1 MARSAVSLTLLAVAL
16 ALALSLASFAEARG
30 GKNGIP
36 DSVVGV
42 DSRMGSKK
50 TSSSSLTDDPNPACD
65 VCRWAWTNAQAALAD
80 PETQAQV
87 MRFAEET
94 ACGVLP
100 SQEAQ
105 KCKEMAREYIP
116 NAIAALESFDADEA
130 CGAVGFCP
138 PQKDNAGEEEER
150 ETRRVIRE
158 ALVSSVL
165 PRATSSAFLT
175 STLSPRL
182 GGPACPAC
190 RLALNSV
197 KLQLED
203 PANQEQLLDKAH
215 QVCSTLPADSA
226 ELCVSAVDDNA
237 AKLFAIV
244 ADFDCNTL
252 CVVAGACPPPD
263 PPTSSEQEIEE
274 EEVEVGNEKED
285 DLLHPTVLSLPSPS
299 SPVINQLSD
308 DPDLCSICTSVLSQ
322 LHDAVTDPEKQREAM
337 ATAAR
342 ICSAL
347 HKFRDECLGDVQ
359 QYGPIVIN
367 TVGQYVGPDLCAAAG
382 LCSGLGSSCARSK
395 GGEKKSSAERTVD
408 VA

>member
-138 PQKDNAGEEEER
+138 PQKDNAGEEKEEER

-215 QVCSTLPADSA
+215 QVSCFQVFFPKRKNFFFSSFSA
-226 ELCVSAVDDNA
+226 HL
-237 AKLFAIV
+237 
-244 ADFDCNTL
+244 
-252 CVVAGACPPPD
+252 
-263 PPTSSEQEIEE
+263 EE
-274 EEVEVGNEKED
+274 KKTWKKKKG
-285 DLLHPTVLSLPSPS
+285 LLHAPCRL
-299 SPVINQLSD
+299 
-308 DPDLCSICTSVLSQ
+308 
-322 LHDAVTDPEKQREAM
+322 R
-337 ATAAR
+337 R
-342 ICSAL
+342 AL
-347 HKFRDECLGDVQ
+347 RLGRRRQ
-359 QYGPIVIN
+359 CRQALRHRGR
-367 TVGQYVGPDLCAAAG
+367 L
-382 LCSGLGSSCARSK
+382 
-395 GGEKKSSAERTVD
+395 
-408 VA
+408 